1 MGGAPASQTL
11 SSTLRYTN
19 TAMKN
24 GPGGKMYFPCKMRI
38 FHCHV
43 SLPDSTPLGTNISLS
58 KAVLKMSFVFPRWD
72 MLIPWRVLKFQGDQR
87 PNHPSLAFKEPDC
100 GTKFPLER
108 PWYKLQSDMTGP
120 IERLCLEKRK
130 QRSPVK

>member
-1 MGGAPASQTL
+1 
-11 SSTLRYTN
+11 
-19 TAMKN
+19 
-24 GPGGKMYFPCKMRI
+24 
-38 FHCHV
+38 
-43 SLPDSTPLGTNISLS
+43 
-58 KAVLKMSFVFPRWD
+58 

-120 IERLCLEKRK
+120 IERLCLERK
-130 QRSPVK
+130 TTTLMYEVIFDILCCKQILFGEMMKLGRKL